1 MSKAGGVFLCL
12 PRAVNFILPFPGAE
26 LHVSLRVLDLAVVS
40 AQVSP
45 AVGSK
50 CLKTLECSAV
60 SALVY
65 VFWEGETV
73 WWRLIVFLTAAV
85 SLSFS
90 SVRVGAERE
99 RTALSAEE
107 QAPALGRF
115 GPARLG

>member
-26 LHVSLRVLDLAVVS
+26 LHVSLRVLDLALVS

-50 CLKTLECSAV
+50 CLKTLECSACV
-60 SALVY
+60 CPGLCLLGRRDSLVEIC
-65 VFWEGETV
+65 VPHCCCFS
-73 WWRLIVFLTAAV
+73 R
-85 SLSFS
+85 FS

-115 GPARLG
+115 GPAHLG